1 MHMPRAAKPA
11 PAASKTKPRLRA
23 HSDFVAITITV
34 VVERDRLDEA
44 KQAAIDA
51 AANVAGAI
59 LAHAAPT
66 ARPLTRDE
74 WHTTD
79 EVANLDARMA
89 QD

>member
-1 MHMPRAAKPA
+1 MPRATKASPPA
-11 PAASKTKPRLRA
+11 DKTKPRLRA
-23 HSDFVAITITV
+23 RSDFAAITITV

-44 KQAAIDA
+44 TRAATDA
-51 AANVAGAI
+51 AANVAGAV
-59 LAHAAPT
+59 LAHASPT

-89 QD
+89 QG